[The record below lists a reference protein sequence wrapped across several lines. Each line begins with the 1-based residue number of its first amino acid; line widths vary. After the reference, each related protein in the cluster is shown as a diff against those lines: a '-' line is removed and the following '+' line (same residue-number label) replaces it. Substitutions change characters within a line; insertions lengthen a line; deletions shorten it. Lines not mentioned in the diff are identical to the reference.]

1 MMSHAYKRNELSF
14 WLMSIVTIERALLE
28 ARWLPF
34 QSHIGFPVFM
44 TDGLQRPVTPSVE
57 EPNASG
63 LHKYL
68 LKLIKINKKE
78 FMGRKEELIMC

>member
-1 MMSHAYKRNELSF
+1 MMSHVYKRNELSF
-14 WLMSIVTIERALLE
+14 WLMSVVTIERALLE

-57 EPNASG
+57 EPKCLWPPQVPVKN
-63 LHKYL
+63 
-68 LKLIKINKKE
+68 NKNK
-78 FMGRKEELIMC
+78 